1 MNELQGCL
9 QYCQEQNGLPHC
21 KNCGLKQ
28 EMIDD
33 IHSDIRTVLNLLKGD
48 CKRKQIINYINEYL
62 LESYKTL

>member
-9 QYCQEQNGLPHC
+9 QYCQEQNGLSDC

-33 IHSDIRTVLNLLKGD
+33 VHSDIRTVLNLLKGD
-48 CKRKQIINYINEYL
+48 SERKQIINYINEYL
-62 LESYKTL
+62 LNNKTL